1 MKSIIS
7 PQSRRSSRELLAS
20 KYLIS
25 PDLRLPICLYIAP
38 MLCITPIQLHIP
50 YLAHNPSRRRPPLWR
65 ERLLHR
71 RSRRMSNNKSNSFS
85 LFLSSTQFLAD
96 RKFPLF
102 LIFVLL
108 FLNFILLFTILI
120 SLLNILKY
128 IPMIRTNLVQHL
140 SIIITQM
147 PLLKLPLKYI
157 SILHYPPRHPHHH
170 LHLTD
175 IMTTIDKI
183 YRFHV
188 LVVQYLFQL
197 LSDDVPRMGL

>member
-1 MKSIIS
+1 MKSIIN
-7 PQSRRSSRELLAS
+7 PQSRKSSRELLAS

-50 YLAHNPSRRRPPLWR
+50 YLAHNPSRRRPPPWR

-71 RSRRMSNNKSNSFS
+71 RSRRMSNYESNSFT
-85 LFLSSTQFLAD
+85 LFLSSTQFIHEN
-96 RKFPLF
+96 RFPL
-102 LIFVLL
+102 L
-108 FLNFILLFTILI
+108 LNFILLFTIPI
-120 SLLNILKY
+120 PLLNILKY
-128 IPMIRTNLVQHL
+128 IAMIRTNLVQYL

-188 LVVQYLFQL
+188 LVI
-197 LSDDVPRMGL
+197 